1 MNRRQFLGRFFQAV
15 ISSHTSN
22 SAYGIYHQWRQYKL
36 TSTLV
41 IRLRYKRNDTYYDN
55 IPDGASKD
63 LILAVYDSY
72 NTMIYCT
79 AYFNGNELYNKC
91 SSYVYLYNMH
101 PGTYTIK
108 CLCLGKGLV
117 LGESGAS
124 MTVTI
129 PDSQDRTL
137 VSNNNYGYMSYSN
150 SVYVD
155 FIFGISGLYF
165 EGESVL
171 EDIGKYYV
179 NDDSK
184 DTNAMRIVVQAP
196 SYNECKSAVNAKAT
210 ALGMTYDYT
219 QSDYLHDLAG
229 TNLAP
234 LNDDYHFKYGK
245 INYVRSK
252 IIVKSI
258 NGVEVGSIIAEID
271 LNNYRT
277 NESLTIAKYWNI
289 CERNSLAYDPQKDL
303 ANVGP
308 IKTYTQA
315 KGTLGTDGSYEMYVG
330 QAFSDGY
337 HNKGATINSFYSC
350 GWNPWNG
357 AGIGGNVEINLKMT
371 NVKYSVNSMYPNM
384 NISGE
389 TYWGTSMQYFRISTE
404 LGCAIWMY
412 GLKSASSYP
421 NLMPMISTP
430 KWGETIGE
438 VYDINLPLAK
448 ECRDRMYNEWWLP
461 AMENYDKKPESD
473 YPKIPWMSTSETN
486 SKTEV
491 TYDVPMD
498 VIFGWMPTDKS
509 LYPFQTSAFKGTCI
523 TVTDDLNLSWGPAI
537 DDKIEYKPILK
548 DYITD
553 LTEYDPNHQCNNSSM
568 WVDVNNKSIF
578 LRQTTIP
585 IDMDAIPDHQITH

>member
-22 SAYGIYHQWRQYKL
+22 SAYGVYHQWRQYKL

-41 IRLRYKRNDTYYDN
+41 IRLRYKDYDTHYTE
-55 IPDGASKD
+55 IPGGSCQD
-63 LILAVYDSY
+63 LIIAVYDSY

-79 AYFNGNELYNKC
+79 AYFNENELYNKC
-91 SSYVYLYNMH
+91 NSYIYLYNMP

-129 PDSQDRTL
+129 PDSQDRAL
-137 VSNNNYGYMSYSN
+137 LPNNNYGYMSYSN

-165 EGESVL
+165 EGESIL
-171 EDIGKYYV
+171 EDVGKYYV

-196 SYNECKSAVNAKAT
+196 SYNECKSAVDTKAST
-210 ALGMTYDYT
+210 LGITYDYT
-219 QSDYLHDLAG
+219 QSKYVRDLAG
-229 TNLAP
+229 TNSAP
-234 LNDDYHFKYGK
+234 LNDDYCFKYGE

-258 NGVEVGSIIAEID
+258 NGDEVGSIIAEID

-277 NESLTIAKYWNI
+277 NESIAAAKYWNI
-289 CERNSLAYDPQKDL
+289 CEKNNLAYDPQTDL
-303 ANVGP
+303 ANAGA
-308 IKTYTQA
+308 IKIYRQA
-315 KGTLGTDGSYEMYVG
+315 MGTLGTDGSYEMYIG
-330 QAFSDGY
+330 QAFDDGY
-337 HNKGATINSFYSC
+337 HNRGVTIRSYYSC
-350 GWNPWNG
+350 GWNVWNG
-357 AGIGGNVEINLKMT
+357 AGPAGNVEINLKMT
-371 NVKYSVNSMYPNM
+371 NVKYSINSMYPNM
-384 NISGE
+384 NISGK
-389 TYWGTSMQYFRISTE
+389 TYEGTSMRYFSIKTE
-404 LGCAIWMY
+404 LECAIWMY
-412 GLKSASSYP
+412 GLDSVAWNTGSWPS
-421 NLMPMISTP
+421 ISTP

-461 AMENYDKKPESD
+461 AMENYDKKPESG

-486 SKTEV
+486 SKTGA

-509 LYPFQTSAFKGTCI
+509 LYPFQTPSFKGTYI
-523 TVTDDLNLSWGPAI
+523 TVTDDLHLSWGPAI

-548 DYITD
+548 DYITN
-553 LTEYDPNHQCNNSSM
+553 LMEYDPDHQCNNSSM
-568 WVDVNNKSIF
+568 WADVNNKSIF

-585 IDMDAIPDHQITH
+585 IDMEAIPDHQITH